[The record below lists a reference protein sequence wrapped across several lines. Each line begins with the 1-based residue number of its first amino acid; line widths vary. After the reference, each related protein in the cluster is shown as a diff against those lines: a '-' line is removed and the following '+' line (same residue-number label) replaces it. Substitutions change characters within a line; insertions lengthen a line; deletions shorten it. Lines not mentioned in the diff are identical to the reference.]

1 MAQQFKFVASVNGV
15 RAMFL
20 NYSGARSIAALNRE
34 FHPERVK
41 EEIAVETPTVPMFD
55 LTTMQT
61 IALLRM
67 RCSTL
72 CRGIAT
78 HLQNEVQ
85 DTPSAFDY
93 RGLVAY
99 GLCYKPDGERW
110 HQITAAGI
118 VCADKIAIAKA
129 QELRIHIMREGG
141 NHGPI
146 ASYTCTCGRWTGSFQ
161 RGAHTERNAYAN
173 WLRHVAK
180 ESPTKEA
187 ESA

>member
-1 MAQQFKFVASVNGV
+1 ML
-15 RAMFL
+15 L
-20 NYSGARSIAALNRE
+20 NYSGARSIAALDRE

-41 EEIAVETPTVPMFD
+41 EEIAFETPAEPLFE
-55 LTTMQT
+55 LSTMQT

-85 DTPSAFDY
+85 DSPSAFDY

-99 GLCYKPDGERW
+99 GLCYKPADERW

-118 VCADKIAIAKA
+118 VLADKIALTKA
-129 QELRIHIMREGG
+129 RELRIHIMREGG

-146 ASYTCTCGRWTGSFQ
+146 ASFTCTCARWTGSFQ
-161 RGAHTERNAYAN
+161 RGVKTDRNAYN
-173 WLRHVAK
+173 TWLRHVAK
-180 ESPTKEA
+180 ESPTKAA

>member
-1 MAQQFKFVASVNGV
+1 ML
-15 RAMFL
+15 L
-20 NYSGARSIAALNRE
+20 NYSGVRSIAALNRE
-34 FHPERVK
+34 FHPERMK
-41 EEIAVETPTVPMFD
+41 EEIFEAKPEPA
-55 LTTMQT
+55 LELSTMQT

-72 CRGIAT
+72 CRGIAA

-85 DTPSAFDY
+85 DAPSAFDY

-99 GLCYKPDGERW
+99 GLCYKPEGERW

-118 VCADKIAIAKA
+118 VLADKIAITKA
-129 QELRIHIMREGG
+129 RELRIHIMREGS

-146 ASYTCTCGRWTGSFQ
+146 ASFTCTCGRWTGSFQ
-161 RGAHTERNAYAN
+161 RGVNTDRNAYAN